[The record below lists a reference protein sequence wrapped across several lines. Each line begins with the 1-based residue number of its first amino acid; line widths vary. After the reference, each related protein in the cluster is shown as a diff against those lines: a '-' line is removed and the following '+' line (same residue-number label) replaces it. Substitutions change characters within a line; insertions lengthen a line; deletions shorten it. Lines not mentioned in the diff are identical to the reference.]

1 MCTVGEDLIGGEC
14 MRIVIAGGSGQMGRM
29 LARRFH
35 ASGHDVVVLSRRPS
49 TEPWAVV
56 RWDAR
61 TEGEWVLTLEG
72 ADVLINLAGRSVN
85 CRYTP
90 ENQREIYDSR
100 IGPTRLLHGVL
111 GRLPKPPALW
121 MNASTATIYRH
132 SFDRDMDEQ
141 TGEFGG
147 AEPDAPRK
155 WDYSVKVARDWEAA
169 CLEGRMPATRRL
181 VLRTSILLN
190 PDRGSVFEVLSRL
203 VRLGLGGSNGTG
215 RQYVSWLHEEDFL
228 RAIEFLMAES
238 TLEGPVN
245 LAAPFPLPNREF
257 MRALRKAWGVPFGLP
272 APALLLGAASFFLRT
287 EPELVLKSRRVV
299 PGRLQGAGFHFQ
311 YPHWEQAADD
321 LVSRWKRGTAAD

>member
-1 MCTVGEDLIGGEC
+1 

-35 ASGHDVVVLSRRPS
+35 ATGHEVVVLSRRPS
-49 TEPWAVV
+49 FDPWTVLP
-56 RWDAR
+56 WDAR
-61 TEGEWVLTLEG
+61 TEGDWTRAIDG
-72 ADVLINLAGRSVN
+72 AGVLINLAGRSVN

-100 IGPTRLLHGVL
+100 IGPTRLLHRVL
-111 GRLPKPPALW
+111 GKLADPPSVW

-132 SFDRDMDEQ
+132 SFDRDMDES

-169 CLEGRMPATRRL
+169 CLEGQLPATRRL

-203 VRLGLGGSNGTG
+203 VRLGLGGTNGSG

-228 RAIEFLMAES
+228 RSVEFLMAEPGMD
-238 TLEGPVN
+238 GPVN

-257 MRALRKAWGVPFGLP
+257 MRALRQAWRVPFGLP
-272 APALLLGAASFFLRT
+272 APASLLAVASFFLRT

-299 PGRLQGAGFHFQ
+299 PERLLKAGFQFQ
-311 YPHWEQAADD
+311 FSHWEQASDD
-321 LVSRWKRGTAAD
+321 LVRRWKQGTATD